1 MWTVDDRFQVIL
13 NFGCMQIFFTRI
25 EFYPILA
32 DFWPEVGII
41 FRCKVV
47 RRGDSMR
54 YCETLL
60 YRFPT
65 YNGPLKEMFWFY
77 HFVWK
82 SLKTTAKKNI
92 WKAHTFPPS
101 DKNNW
106 QGQKC
111 MLKTVIFKVS
121 CFQTF
126 FRRKII

>member
-1 MWTVDDRFQVIL
+1 
-13 NFGCMQIFFTRI
+13 
-25 EFYPILA
+25 
-32 DFWPEVGII
+32 
-41 FRCKVV
+41 
-47 RRGDSMR
+47 MR

-126 FRRKII
+126 FQIFSPAKNHWNNGLRCGFHNFLHSILDIKMMNSQVYFIKFWFFWKKLCNEPVLQ